1 MIEEKK
7 KAEKIKKPNT
17 DGDDRDLVE
26 DGNNRHYWYSINDI
40 MTLLIHI
47 RKGVLQY
54 NNEVQPKEEFEAI
67 RQNQQRIFLADP
79 YYATNFADYL
89 NDDISRIIGNHSQ
102 ETQN

>member
-1 MIEEKK
+1 M
-7 KAEKIKKPNT
+7 
-17 DGDDRDLVE
+17 V
-26 DGNNRHYWYSINDI
+26 
-40 MTLLIHI
+40 
-47 RKGVLQY
+47 
-54 NNEVQPKEEFEAI
+54 EFEAI